1 MNAALNSTPDAMPDP
16 MQPRRPMAL
25 SRMLGLGQ
33 FLAVGAA
40 LGVLCFTLLAYQFV
54 SLRATLTDDVTVQA
68 AIISESVA
76 ASLMFHDQ
84 DAAADMLH
92 SFRPSPFLAS
102 ATVLDRQGLPFASYR
117 NAALKNLPAPLR
129 GLDRFAPFAPVSVTH
144 PVSYRGI
151 ALGHVVLRAHTQ
163 GIQAAMLR
171 YGALLAL
178 ASLGAMLATSL
189 VTRRTKARMR
199 RAEQEL
205 HYLAYTDPVTGLP
218 NRRCTYEALEAE
230 VAARGRDGG
239 RFGLLLLDLDNFKI
253 VNDTAGHA
261 AGDRLLRQVA
271 SVLRATVRPSDH
283 IGRIGGDEFA
293 VIVSPLEELGD
304 LERIA
309 QRIIAGLRQ
318 PLQIEGQ
325 AVTATASIGVSTF
338 PHDAPTM
345 SELLSNADVALY
357 RAKAKGRDNVA
368 VFEPGMIQAT
378 QRRASLERDLRLH
391 LEAGMLE
398 LAYQPQFACAGGALV
413 GAEALLRWQHP
424 QHGAISPVE
433 FIPIAEECGLIV
445 DLGKWVLERACL
457 DAVALYRETGVSLSM
472 AVNVSARQLRDRGFI
487 EVVEATLARTGM
499 RPELLD
505 LELTESM
512 LMEDIGVATDFM
524 HKVRALGVRLSIDD
538 FGTGYSSLAYL
549 QTFPINHLKI
559 DRSFVRQLPQSGTTI
574 AGAVIGLAHGFN
586 LTVVAEG
593 VEEPAQLEWLRQ
605 AGCDY
610 VQGYLLARPLP
621 LAALRE
627 KVMSMPAAVSPYA
640 GTSTINV

>member
-1 MNAALNSTPDAMPDP
+1 MNTAPLSLP
-16 MQPRRPMAL
+16 PRRPLAL

-33 FLAVGAA
+33 FLAVAAA
-40 LGVLCFTLLAYQFV
+40 LAVVCCILLAYQFV
-54 SLRATLTDDVTVQA
+54 SLRATLTDDVTVQG
-68 AIISESVA
+68 AIMSDSVA
-76 ASLMFHDQ
+76 ASLMFRDQ
-84 DAAADMLH
+84 DAANDMLR

-102 ATVLDRQGLPFASYR
+102 ATVFDRQGAAFATYR
-117 NAALKNLPAPLR
+117 NAAVKQTPALLR
-129 GLDRFAPFAPVSVTH
+129 GLPLFAPVSVTH
-144 PVSYRGI
+144 AVTYRGI
-151 ALGHVVLRAHTQ
+151 ALGRVVLTAHTQ
-163 GIQAAMLR
+163 GIRAAMLR
-171 YGALLAL
+171 FGALLAL
-178 ASLGAMLATSL
+178 ASLGAMLATTL
-189 VTRRTKARMR
+189 VTRRMKTRMR
-199 RAEQEL
+199 RAEHEL
-205 HYLAYTDPVTGLP
+205 HYLAYTDPVTDLP
-218 NRRCTYEALEAE
+218 NRRCTYETLEAE
-230 VAARGRDGG
+230 VAARTRDGM
-239 RFGLLLLDLDNFKI
+239 RFGMLLLDLDNFKV

-293 VIVSPLEELGD
+293 VIVSPLESLDD
-304 LERIA
+304 LASIA
-309 QRIIAGLRQ
+309 QRIIEGLRQ

-338 PHDAPTM
+338 PDDALTM

-357 RAKAKGRDNVA
+357 RAKANGRDNVA
-368 VFEPGMIQAT
+368 VFEPGMILAT
-378 QRRASLERDLRLH
+378 QRRASLERDLRSH

-398 LAYQPQFACAGGALV
+398 LAYQPQFACGPGRIV
-413 GAEALLRWQHP
+413 GAEALLRWHHP
-424 QHGAISPVE
+424 QHGPISPAE

-445 DLGKWVLERACL
+445 DIGKWVLERACT
-457 DAVALYRETGVSLSM
+457 DAAALVRETGVALSI

-487 EVVEATLARTGM
+487 DVVEATLARTGL
-499 RPELLD
+499 RPDLLD

-512 LMEDIGVATDFM
+512 LMEDIGVAIDFM

-574 AGAVIGLAHGFN
+574 AGAVIGLAHGFG

-593 VEEPAQLEWLRQ
+593 VEEQAQLEWLRQ

-621 LAALRE
+621 LAALRTMVLE
-627 KVMSMPAAVSPYA
+627 AAAYSGGA
-640 GTSTINV
+640 TISA